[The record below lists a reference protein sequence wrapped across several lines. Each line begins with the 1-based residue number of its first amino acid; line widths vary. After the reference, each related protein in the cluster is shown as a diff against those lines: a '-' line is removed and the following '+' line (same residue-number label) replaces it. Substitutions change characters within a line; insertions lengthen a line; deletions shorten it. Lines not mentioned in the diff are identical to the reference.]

1 MSLWLFHGCFF
12 YETGPAV
19 WSPENHIFAQPW
31 KCSLPPRHKGLRSS
45 RGAVLQGLERLHHS
59 RQGWLARLVP
69 PWEGRKASTEG
80 KLTVLQ
86 PEFQGFTNFLWRS
99 EWSHKGLGNGPY
111 AVTLQSV
118 HSNSA
123 VDPSTLACFLESWKT
138 FTGRGGDFTWGLQGV

>member
-1 MSLWLFHGCFF
+1 
-12 YETGPAV
+12 
-19 WSPENHIFAQPW
+19 
-31 KCSLPPRHKGLRSS
+31 
-45 RGAVLQGLERLHHS
+45 
-59 RQGWLARLVP
+59 
-69 PWEGRKASTEG
+69 
-80 KLTVLQ
+80 VLQ